1 MRSERK
7 SRPSARPSR
16 TARGRIRSAVRRL
29 MVVLYRMLRE
39 KDRPHRIALGAAL
52 GAFVGM
58 MPIMGIQMIAV
69 TALALPLRANLKASL
84 IGVWISNPV
93 TFLPMYYGNY
103 RFGLLIVGG
112 EERNQEMFA
121 RILETAADWDWGDVF
136 NSSIRLFDLGTD
148 VLIPLWLGSVIL
160 GTALAVPTYALIY
173 RAVVRYRERVAKKK
187 ARKEQSG
194 DASRRRRTWP
204 RP

>member
-7 SRPSARPSR
+7 SRPSAHPSR

-29 MVVLYRMLRE
+29 VVALYRMLRE
-39 KDRPHRIALGAAL
+39 KDPPHRIALGAAL

-58 MPIMGIQMIAV
+58 MPIMGVQMIAV

-103 RFGLLIVGG
+103 RFGLLIVDG

-121 RILETAADWDWGDVF
+121 RILETAADWDWSDAF
-136 NSSIRLFDLGTD
+136 NSLIRLFDLGAD

-160 GTALAVPTYALIY
+160 GSALAVSTYALTY

-194 DASRRRRTWP
+194 DASRRRRT
-204 RP
+204 